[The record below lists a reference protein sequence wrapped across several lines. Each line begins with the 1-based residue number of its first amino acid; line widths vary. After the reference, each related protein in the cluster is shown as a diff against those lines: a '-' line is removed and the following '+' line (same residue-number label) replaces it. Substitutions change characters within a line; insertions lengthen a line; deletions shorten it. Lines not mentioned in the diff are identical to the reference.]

1 MKYEFGLCG
10 PFDFDEKATG
20 GQSVKTKEFYFAL
33 SEIIGKDKIKILEST
48 GYKKNPI
55 KFVLQFFNL
64 MKNCDNVVLFPA
76 RNGIKVFAPLCK
88 IIKNV
93 THTKTYYSVIGGWI
107 SDLLDENPKLKE
119 HLKYFDCILVE
130 TNVMKSDLEK
140 SGLHNVE
147 KLENFKRMKP
157 ISETSIKPIS
167 SPVKICY
174 FSRVTK
180 EKGIEDAVEAV
191 KAINSD
197 YIKCF
202 FDIYGPVADGYDVE
216 FERLRATFT
225 PEIRYMGKIAPE
237 DSVNTLRE
245 YDLHIF
251 PTRYKTEGIPGSILD
266 SYFAGVPV
274 VFAKWNSYSDIM
286 KDGITGRGYSMEN
299 VHELCGVLNELVQDE
314 QTIMRMKKNCL
325 QEVVNYLPDTVI
337 RKFLRI
343 VRG

>member
-1 MKYEFGLCG
+1 MRYEFGLCG

-55 KFVLQFFNL
+55 KFVLQFYNL
-64 MKNCDNVVLFPA
+64 MKECENVVLFPA

-88 IIKNV
+88 TIKKI

-107 SDLLDENPKLKE
+107 SNLVDENPKLKE
-119 HLKYFDCILVE
+119 SLKDFDCILVE

-140 SGLHNVE
+140 RGLNNAE
-147 KLENFKRMKP
+147 KLENFKRMNP
-157 ISETSIKPIS
+157 ISETSIKSVS

-191 KAINSD
+191 KTINSD
-197 YIKCF
+197 YIKCI
-202 FDIYGPVADGYDVE
+202 FDIYGPVADGYDAE
-216 FERLRATFT
+216 FERLQSTFT

-299 VHELCGVLNELVQDE
+299 VRELCGVLNEMVQDE
-314 QTIMRMKKNCL
+314 QAIMTMKKNCL

-337 RKFLRI
+337 KKFLRI